1 MNVGFVGLGRMGS
14 LMAQNLIAAGHALV
28 VHDIKQENCAAA
40 IEAGATWADG
50 PSDLARHCET
60 IISSVPGPVEV
71 AAVMTGLDGILAGVR
86 EGTLIIE
93 TSTIG
98 PAQSRDLYQQ
108 FAVKK
113 AVYLDATV
121 NRIRLDAVAE
131 GRMTIMVGGSAA
143 EFERALPILNILGDR
158 IHHVGATGS
167 GNVVKLLNQMIF
179 LSYVEVFSEG
189 IALGER
195 LGIDLG
201 TMLKVFST
209 SAAAHPM
216 IADKYE
222 QIEAGDDAPGFAINR
237 VVKDLDLV
245 AELCAEATFS
255 ARGFHTILDSFRRA
269 EDKGFSDKDMTVLH
283 NLFRDHTIT

>member
-1 MNVGFVGLGRMGS
+1 MDVGFIGLGRMGS

-28 VHDIKQENCAAA
+28 VHDIERENCGAA
-40 IEAGATWADG
+40 IEAGAAWADS
-50 PSDLARHCET
+50 PADLARRCET
-60 IISSVPGPVEV
+60 IVSSVPGPLEV
-71 AAVMTGLDGILAGVR
+71 SAVMTGADGILAGVR
-86 EGTLIIE
+86 EDTLVIE

-98 PAQSRDLYQQ
+98 PAQSRELYQQ
-108 FAVKK
+108 FAAKK
-113 AVYLDATV
+113 AVYVDATV
-121 NRIRLDAVAE
+121 NRIRLDGVAE

-158 IHHVGATGS
+158 IHHVGPTGS

-179 LSYVEVFSEG
+179 LSYVEVFCEG

-201 TMLKVFST
+201 MMLKVFST

-222 QIEAGDDAPGFAINR
+222 QIETGDDAPGFAIGR
-237 VVKDLDLV
+237 VIKDLDLV
-245 AELCAEATFS
+245 AELCAEAAFT
-255 ARGFHTILDSFRRA
+255 ARGFHTVLDSFRSA
-269 EDKGFSDKDMTVLH
+269 GDKGFSEKDMTVLH
-283 NLFRDHTIT
+283 NILRDHTIP

>member
-1 MNVGFVGLGRMGS
+1 
-14 LMAQNLIAAGHALV
+14 
-28 VHDIKQENCAAA
+28 
-40 IEAGATWADG
+40 
-50 PSDLARHCET
+50 
-60 IISSVPGPVEV
+60 
-71 AAVMTGLDGILAGVR
+71 
-86 EGTLIIE
+86 
-93 TSTIG
+93 
-98 PAQSRDLYQQ
+98 
-108 FAVKK
+108 
-113 AVYLDATV
+113 
-121 NRIRLDAVAE
+121 
-131 GRMTIMVGGSAA
+131 
-143 EFERALPILNILGDR
+143 
-158 IHHVGATGS
+158 
-167 GNVVKLLNQMIF
+167 
-179 LSYVEVFSEG
+179 VFSEG